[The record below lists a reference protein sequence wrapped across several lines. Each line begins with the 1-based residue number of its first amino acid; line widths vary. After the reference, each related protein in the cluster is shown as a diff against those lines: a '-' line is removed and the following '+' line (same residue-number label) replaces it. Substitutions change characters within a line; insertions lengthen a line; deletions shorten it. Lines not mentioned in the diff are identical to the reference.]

1 MNHDI
6 KIYFSVFTILFL
18 IANLGCG
25 ETANSQNENISEPNI
40 SKISVKKFAAFAETK
55 NANQDK
61 SDNSE
66 FQKAAKL
73 NAKSQYNLKWTFGRK
88 TQTGWHL
95 YVPLIQ
101 NEIGTDEKADTIEFA
116 EVLSIWQK
124 ERGLFP
130 NGIFDK
136 KTMFEFVKLWQ
147 SRRLKNVTE
156 ATEDFLVFAPIADFY
171 DPTRDAALLGVE
183 KETYA
188 AYKKMLRAAMNDE
201 SLKLKLKGEKIAD
214 NEKFLKIVSSYRSS
228 EYQRKLRMREPN
240 AGRAALALRS
250 PHFTGRALDIYV
262 GGEPVTTK
270 DFNRAIQ
277 IKTPVYLWLVENA
290 EKFGFRPYF
299 YEPWHWE
306 YVGNSEK

>member
-1 MNHDI
+1 MNHE
-6 KIYFSVFTILFL
+6 KTIYLSIFIIAFL

-25 ETANSQNENISEPNI
+25 ETANSQNEKPRIRKPA
-40 SKISVKKFAAFAETK
+40 KIAELK
-55 NANQDK
+55 NSNQK
-61 SDNSE
+61 DNSV
-66 FQKAAKL
+66 FRQAAEL

-101 NEIGTDEKADTIEFA
+101 HEIGTNEKADTSEFA
-116 EVLSIWQK
+116 EALSIWQK
-124 ERGLFP
+124 ERKLFP

-147 SRRLKNVTE
+147 SRRLKNITE
-156 ATEDFLVFAPIADFY
+156 AAPNFLLFAPIADFY
-171 DPTRDAALLGVE
+171 DPTRDAALLGIE

-188 AYKKMLRAAMNDE
+188 AYKKMLQAAIKDE
-201 SLKLKLKGEKIAD
+201 NLKLKSKGENLAD
-214 NEKFLKIVSSYRSS
+214 EEKYLKIISSYRSS
-228 EYQRKLRMREPN
+228 EYQKKLRMREPN
-240 AGRAALALRS
+240 AGRAALAVKS

-270 DFNRAIQ
+270 DFNRAVQ
-277 IKTPVYLWLVENA
+277 IKTPVYLWLVKNA
-290 EKFGFRPYF
+290 GKFGFRPYF

-306 YVGNSEK
+306 YVGEN